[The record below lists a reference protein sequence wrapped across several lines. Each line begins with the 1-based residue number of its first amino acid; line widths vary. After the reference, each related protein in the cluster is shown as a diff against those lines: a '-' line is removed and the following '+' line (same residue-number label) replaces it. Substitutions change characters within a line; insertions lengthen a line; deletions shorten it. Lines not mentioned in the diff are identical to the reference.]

1 MSALGL
7 GLATKQYSVITLFPE
22 MFDAIADFGVTRR
35 GLDEKAWELK
45 CWNPREFAT
54 NAYKTIDDRPYGGGP
69 GMVMMAEPL
78 NAAIDAAV
86 QRQIEQ
92 GVVKPKVVYVT
103 PQARPITDAGIREL
117 VKEPGLIFLCGR
129 YEGVDER
136 LIEARVDRE
145 VSIGDYVLSGGELAA
160 MVLIDAMVR
169 LLPGVLGDGQSAVE
183 DSFSPSRDGVLDHP
197 HYTRPES
204 WNGVAVPPV
213 LMSGDHAKI
222 ETWRRKQ
229 ALKRSLERRPDL
241 LQEKAYGKQ
250 DLKLL
255 DELRS
260 EIRQEQVEV
269 KK

>member
-1 MSALGL
+1 M
-7 GLATKQYSVITLFPE
+7 TKHYGVITLFAE

-35 GLDEKAWELK
+35 GLDEKAWQLQ
-45 CWNPREFAT
+45 CWNPRDFAV
-54 NAYKTIDDRPYGGGP
+54 NAYKSIDDRPYGGGP

-78 NAAIDAAV
+78 TAALDAAV
-86 QRQIEQ
+86 KQQVAN

-103 PQARPITDAGIREL
+103 PQAKPITDAGIREL
-117 VKEPGLIFLCGR
+117 ATEDGLIFLCGR
-129 YEGVDER
+129 YEGIDER
-136 LIEARVDRE
+136 VIESRVDLE

-183 DSFSPSRDGVLDHP
+183 DSFSPGRDGLLDHP

-204 WNGVAVPPV
+204 WNGEAVPPV

-222 ETWRRKQ
+222 DAWRRRQ
-229 ALKRSLERRPDL
+229 ALARTFERRADL
-241 LQEKAYGKQ
+241 LEGKSWNKQ

-255 DELRS
+255 E
-260 EIRQEQVEV
+260 EIRREQ

>member
-1 MSALGL
+1 MKERV
-7 GLATKQYSVITLFPE
+7 TKRFDVITLFPE

-35 GLDEKAWELK
+35 GLDEKAWALT
-45 CWNPREFAT
+45 CWNPREFASNT
-54 NAYKTIDDRPYGGGP
+54 YKTIDDRPYGGGP

-78 NAAIDAAV
+78 NAAIDAALAQQV
-86 QRQIEQ
+86 AN
-92 GVVKPKVVYVT
+92 GVTNAKVIYVT
-103 PQARPITDAGIREL
+103 PQAKPITDHGIREL
-117 VKEPGLIFLCGR
+117 VKHEGLVFLCGR

-136 LIEARVDRE
+136 LIQARVDLE

-183 DSFSPSRDGVLDHP
+183 DSFSPARDGLLDHP
-197 HYTRPES
+197 HYTRPEN

-222 ETWRRKQ
+222 ETWRRKEAMARTQ
-229 ALKRSLERRPDL
+229 NRRPEL
-241 LQEKAYGKQ
+241 LDGKTWNKQ

-255 DELRS
+255 E
-260 EIRQEQVEV
+260 EIRQAQGS
-269 KK
+269 KKLS

>member
-1 MSALGL
+1 M
-7 GLATKQYSVITLFPE
+7 TKKYSVITLFPE

-45 CWNPREFAT
+45 CWNPREFAV

-78 NAAIDAAV
+78 NAALDAA
-86 QRQIEQ
+86 IEQ
-92 GVVKPKVVYVT
+92 QGAGGVAKPKVVYVT
-103 PQARPITDAGIREL
+103 PQAKPITDAGIREL
-117 VKEPGLIFLCGR
+117 ANEDGLIFLCGR
-129 YEGVDER
+129 YEGIDER
-136 LIEARVDRE
+136 LIEARVDME

-160 MVLIDAMVR
+160 MVIIDAMVR

-183 DSFSPSRDGVLDHP
+183 DSFSPTRDGLLDHP

-204 WNGVAVPPV
+204 WNGQTVPPV

-222 ETWRRKQ
+222 QAWRRKQ
-229 ALKRSLERRPDL
+229 ALKRTQERRADL
-241 LQEKAYGKQ
+241 MQGRKWNKQ

-255 DELRS
+255 DEIRS
-260 EIRQEQVEV
+260 IVRQEQE
-269 KK
+269 K

>member
-1 MSALGL
+1 M
-7 GLATKQYSVITLFPE
+7 TKQYGVVTLFAE

-35 GLDEKAWELK
+35 GLDEKAWELM
-45 CWNPREFAT
+45 CWNPRDFAA

-78 NAAIDAAV
+78 NAALDAAV
-86 QRQIEQ
+86 KQQVAS
-92 GVVKPKVVYVT
+92 GVVKPRVLYVT
-103 PQARPITDAGIREL
+103 PQAKPITDAGIREL
-117 VKEPGLIFLCGR
+117 AQEDGLIFLCGR
-129 YEGVDER
+129 YEGIDER
-136 LIEARVDRE
+136 LIQARVDLE

-183 DSFSPSRDGVLDHP
+183 DSFSPARDGLLDHP

-204 WNGVAVPPV
+204 WNGRAVPVV

-222 ETWRRKQ
+222 QAWRRQQ
-229 ALKRSLERRPDL
+229 ALKRSLERRADL
-241 LQEKAYGKQ
+241 LQGRQWGKQ

-255 DELRS
+255 E
-260 EIRQEQVEV
+260 EIRQGQ
-269 KK
+269 KKQQ

>member
-1 MSALGL
+1 M
-7 GLATKQYSVITLFPE
+7 TKQYGVVTLFPE

-35 GLDEKAWELK
+35 GLDEKAWKLN
-45 CWNPREFAT
+45 CWNPRDFAV

-78 NAAIDAAV
+78 NAALDAAIKQQV
-86 QRQIEQ
+86 SDS
-92 GVVKPKVVYVT
+92 VAKPKVVYVT
-103 PQARPITDAGIREL
+103 PQAKPITDAGIRNL
-117 VKEPGLIFLCGR
+117 VKEDGLIFLCGR

-136 LIEARVDRE
+136 LIHARVELE

-183 DSFSPSRDGVLDHP
+183 DSFSPSRDGLLDHP
-197 HYTRPES
+197 HYTRPEN
-204 WNGVAVPPV
+204 WNGETVPPV
-213 LMSGDHAKI
+213 LMSGDHARI
-222 ETWRRKQ
+222 ELWRRQQ
-229 ALKRSLERRPDL
+229 ALKRSLERRADL
-241 LQEKAYGKQ
+241 LEGRTWNKR

-255 DELRS
+255 DELRNTVK
-260 EIRQEQVEV
+260 QEQ

>member
-1 MSALGL
+1 M
-7 GLATKQYSVITLFPE
+7 TKQYGVVTLFAE

-35 GLDEKAWELK
+35 GLDEKAWELT
-45 CWNPREFAT
+45 CWNPRDFAV

-78 NAAIDAAV
+78 NAALDAAV
-86 QRQIEQ
+86 KKQVDS

-103 PQARPITDAGIREL
+103 PQAKPITDAGIREL
-117 VKEPGLIFLCGR
+117 AKEEGLIFLCGR
-129 YEGVDER
+129 YEGIDER
-136 LIEARVDRE
+136 LIQLRVDLE
-145 VSIGDYVLSGGELAA
+145 VSVGDYVLSGGELAA

-183 DSFSPSRDGVLDHP
+183 DSFSPSRDGLLDHP
-197 HYTRPES
+197 HYTRPEV
-204 WNGVAVPPV
+204 WNGAAVPPV

-222 ETWRRKQ
+222 EAWRRKQ
-229 ALKRSLERRPDL
+229 ALKRSLERRADL
-241 LQEKAYGKQ
+241 LDGKSWDKK

-255 DELRS
+255 E
-260 EIRQEQVEV
+260 EIRQEQ

>member
-1 MSALGL
+1 V
-7 GLATKQYSVITLFPE
+7 TKQYSVITLFPE

-45 CWNPREFAT
+45 CWNPREFAV

-78 NAAIDAAV
+78 NAALDAATGQQV
-86 QRQIEQ
+86 AS
-92 GVVKPKVVYVT
+92 GVAKPKVVYVT
-103 PQARPITDAGIREL
+103 PQVKPITDAGIRQLANED
-117 VKEPGLIFLCGR
+117 GLIFLCGR
-129 YEGVDER
+129 YEGIDER
-136 LIEARVDRE
+136 LIEARIDME

-160 MVLIDAMVR
+160 MVIIDAMVR

-183 DSFSPSRDGVLDHP
+183 DSFSPTRDGLLDHP

-204 WNGVAVPPV
+204 WNGQTVPPV

-222 ETWRRKQ
+222 QAWRRKQ
-229 ALKRSLERRPDL
+229 ALKRTQERRADL
-241 LQEKAYGKQ
+241 MQGRTWNKQ

-255 DELRS
+255 DEIRNAV
-260 EIRQEQVEV
+260 RQEQE
-269 KK
+269 K